1 MKMASI
7 MIFAGTTEGRKIA
20 EFLRGHAPKV
30 YVLTATEYG
39 KEQVENGENIH
50 VLAGRLDV
58 EGMRELAYGCQAELV
73 IDATHPFAM
82 EVTKNIQKMCQE
94 ESISYMRV
102 LREGSVKDGN
112 AVRVKNIREAADY
125 LKDKEGNVLITTGSK
140 ELAPY
145 TEIPDYQSRCF
156 LRVLSTKEAVQKAVE
171 NGFEGKHLIAMQ
183 GPFSQEMNEQLL
195 RHVQAKYMVTKESG
209 RSGGYE
215 EKLRAAKKAGA
226 VAVVIGR
233 PLEKGVTLDEAFQIL
248 AEKYGFRR
256 PRHITLVGVGPG
268 DESLLTKAAQ
278 RAMKS
283 ADVLIGAKRMLQAA
297 EGIAAERYE
306 EYRADKI
313 EEFLRI
319 NSRYRQIVILLSGD
333 VSFYSG
339 AAKLKETL
347 KEYEMSVI
355 PGISSISCMAA
366 RIGKGVEHT
375 PLLSIHGRNCN
386 YVDYLRE
393 YGRIFLLVSSGK
405 EIETV
410 LRRLCRYGYGSA
422 SVYVGSRLSYPKEN
436 LISGTAKRLSEKEKI
451 WDGLSVMY
459 VEIPEILVE
468 EAPQETEDGD
478 FIRGKIPMTKSG
490 IRSVVLAKMN
500 PQKDAVIYD
509 VGAGTG
515 SVSIALAK
523 KSIDGMVFAIEKKI
537 EGIALIHKNKR
548 HFHVSNIQAVH
559 GEAPEALEQLPAP
572 DLAFVGGSS
581 GNLTSILEAIWS
593 KNPEAKIVV
602 SAITL
607 NTLAE
612 CTEYIKRHPKLGA
625 DIMQIQV
632 SQGKKVGRYQM
643 MTGQNPIY
651 IVTFERRKEKKEQ
664 GREGEKRE

>member
-1 MKMASI
+1 MASI

-39 KEQVENGENIH
+39 KEQVEDGENIH

-112 AVRVKNIREAADY
+112 AVWVKNIREAADY

-145 TEIPDYQSRCF
+145 TEMPDYQNRCF

-366 RIGKGVEHT
+366 RIGKGAEHT

-393 YGRIFLLVSSGK
+393 YGRLFLLVSSGK

-478 FIRGKIPMTKSG
+478 FIRCI
-490 IRSVVLAKMN
+490 LE
-500 PQKDAVIYD
+500 
-509 VGAGTG
+509 
-515 SVSIALAK
+515 SIALK
-523 KSIDGMVFAIEKKI
+523 VKY
-537 EGIALIHKNKR
+537 
-548 HFHVSNIQAVH
+548 
-559 GEAPEALEQLPAP
+559 
-572 DLAFVGGSS
+572 
-581 GNLTSILEAIWS
+581 
-593 KNPEAKIVV
+593 
-602 SAITL
+602 
-607 NTLAE
+607 
-612 CTEYIKRHPKLGA
+612 CTEYLDKKLGLPVEKVSVVNGGTRNYVL
-625 DIMQIQV
+625 MQMFSDALKRPVYCGLPYATLTGNILTQFRALGELG
-632 SQGKKVGRYQM
+632 SIDEMRELSGRS
-643 MTGQNPIY
+643 
-651 IVTFERRKEKKEQ
+651 FEM
-664 GREGEKRE
+664 REYLPQIKPDRSPPPRCPAPAFSFCFRLS

>member
-1 MKMASI
+1 MASI

-39 KEQVENGENIH
+39 KEQVEDGENIH

-58 EGMRELAYGCQAELV
+58 DGMRELAYGCQAELV

-82 EVTKNIQKMCQE
+82 EVTKNIQKMCKE
-94 ESISYMRV
+94 EDISYIRV
-102 LREGSVKDGN
+102 LREGSVKDTN
-112 AVRVKNIREAADY
+112 AVWVNSIKEAANY
-125 LKDKEGNVLITTGSK
+125 LKDKEGNILITTGSK

-145 TEIPDYQSRCF
+145 TEIPDYRSRCF
-156 LRVLSTKEAVQKAVE
+156 LRVLSTHEAVQKAVE
-171 NGFEGKHLIAMQ
+171 SGFEGKHLIAMQ

-195 RHVQAKYMVTKESG
+195 LHVQAKYLVTKESG

-233 PLEKGVTLDEAFQIL
+233 PQEKGFTLHEVFQML

-256 PRHITLVGVGPG
+256 TRHITLVGIGPG
-268 DESLLTKAAQ
+268 DAGMLTKAAEQ
-278 RAMKS
+278 AMKS
-283 ADVLIGAKRMLQAA
+283 ADVLIGAKRMLKAA

-313 EEFLRI
+313 EEFLRN
-319 NSRYRQIVILLSGD
+319 NSRYRRIVILLSGD

-339 AAKLKETL
+339 AAKLKEAL
-347 KEYEMSVI
+347 KEYEMSII
-355 PGISSISCMAA
+355 PGISSISFMAA
-366 RIGKGVEHT
+366 RVGAGIEHT
-375 PLLSIHGRNCN
+375 PLLSIHGRTCN

-393 YGRIFLLVSSGK
+393 YGKIFLLVSSGQD
-405 EIETV
+405 IENV
-410 LRRLCRYGYGSA
+410 LRKLCRYGYGTA
-422 SVYVGSRLSYPKEN
+422 MVYIGSRLSYPKEN
-436 LISGTAKRLSEKEKI
+436 MVWGMAKRLAGKKRI
-451 WDGLSVMY
+451 WGALSVMY
-459 VEIPEILVE
+459 VELPRTLME
-468 EAPQETEDGD
+468 EAPVETEDSS

-490 IRSVVLAKMN
+490 IRSMILSKIN
-500 PQKDAVIYD
+500 PKKDAVIYD

-515 SVSIALAK
+515 SVSIALGK
-523 KSIDGMVFAIEKKI
+523 KAIDGTVYAIEKKV

-548 HFHVSNIQAVH
+548 HFHVSNIQVVH
-559 GEAPEALEQLPAP
+559 GEAPEALDSLPAP
-572 DLAFVGGSS
+572 DVAFVGGSS
-581 GNLTSILEAIWS
+581 GNLTAILERIWE

-612 CTEYIKRHPKLGA
+612 CTEYMKYHPKVEA

-632 SQGKKVGRYQM
+632 AQGKTVGKYQM

-651 IVTFERRKEKKEQ
+651 IVTFEGKKGEKK
-664 GREGEKRE
+664 